1 MISSLRGKL
10 IFSGKDYVVIE
21 CGGVGF
27 RCAASLNTVARLP
40 KIGSE
45 AFLHTFM
52 SVKEDAI
59 DLFGFYTPEEL
70 ECFKLLIS
78 VSGVGPKMAIA
89 LLSEFP
95 PDRIMLLIASSDAK
109 SLTSASGVGNKLAQ
123 RIVLELKDKVGSISG
138 GSDIETDIKSVGN
151 ATVHSNS
158 KEAVSALVSLGF
170 SQSDASLAVG
180 RLDQKLTTEELIKS
194 ALKELSRQV

>member
-27 RCAASLNTVARLP
+27 KCTASLNTIARLP
-40 KIGSE
+40 KTGSE
-45 AFLHTFM
+45 VFLHTFM
-52 SVKEDAI
+52 TVKEDAI
-59 DLFGFYTPEEL
+59 DLFGFYSPEEV
-70 ECFKLLIS
+70 ECFKMLIS

-95 PDRIMLLIASSDAK
+95 PDRLMLLIASGDAK
-109 SLTSASGVGNKLAQ
+109 SLTAASGVGNKLAQ

-138 GSDIETDIKSVGN
+138 STDADIKSVGN
-151 ATVHSNS
+151 AAVHSNS
-158 KEAVSALVSLGF
+158 KEAVSALVALGF

-180 RLDQKLTTEELIKS
+180 RLDQSLTTEELIKS